1 MNFDLT
7 DEQQMLQAAARD
19 FLAARLNS
27 EKTRALAESDDGLS
41 EDLWKEMTDLNWPGL
56 AVSEEYSGQ
65 GLGTVELAVLME
77 QLGYALAPGPLLSDT
92 FAALALNAAATDEQK
107 ERYLAPL
114 ATGET
119 RGTIAP
125 WDAGAGWT
133 PDDITLEPQQSN
145 GGYVLNGE
153 KLFVLD
159 AAGADFLIVGATEGR
174 GFIVE
179 RDTPGVTIE
188 PTPTIDAT
196 RRQYAVK
203 LDGVEVGEEALFDAP
218 GELSHARDRAFI
230 ALAAELT
237 GVTQKALDMAVQ
249 YAQERKQF
257 GRPIGSYQAVSHT
270 CAQMLLETESARS
283 AVYYAAWA
291 AENEPETA
299 PLAASMAKA
308 YASDAACKVTGAS
321 LQVHGGIGFTWEH
334 DLHLYLKRARCAAAY
349 LGDPHWHRKRV
360 ASIVFDG
367 ASGAAPAAERELA
380 AAK

>member
-27 EKTRALAESDDGLS
+27 EKIRALAESKDGLD
-41 EDLWKEMTDLNWPGL
+41 ENLWKEMADLNWPGL
-56 AVSEEYSGQ
+56 TVSEEHSGQ

-92 FAALALNAAATDEQK
+92 IAALTLNAAANDDQK

-114 ATGET
+114 ATGEV

-125 WDAGAGWT
+125 FDAGAGWT
-133 PDDITLEPQQSN
+133 PDDITLEPERAN
-145 GGYVLNGE
+145 GGHVLNGE

-159 AAGADFLIVGATEGR
+159 AAGADFLVVGATQGR
-174 GFIVE
+174 AFIVE
-179 RDTPGVTIE
+179 RDAPGVTIE
-188 PTPTIDAT
+188 ATPTIDGT

-203 LDGVEVGEEALFDAP
+203 LDGVEVGEEALFGSPALF
-218 GELSHARDRAFI
+218 EARDRAFI

-237 GVTQKALDMAVQ
+237 GVAQKALDMAVQ

-257 GRPIGSYQAVSHT
+257 GRPIGSYQAVSHM

-291 AENEPETA
+291 ADNEPETA

-349 LGDPHWHRKRV
+349 LGDPHWHRRRV

-367 ASGAAPAAERELA
+367 EGGGAPAAERELA

>member
-1 MNFDLT
+1 VNFDLT

-27 EKTRALAESDDGLS
+27 EKIRALAESDDGLS
-41 EDLWKEMTDLNWPGL
+41 EELWREMVGLNWPGL
-56 AVSEEYSGQ
+56 AVSEEYAGQ
-65 GLGTVELAVLME
+65 ALGTVELAVLME

-92 FAALALNAAATDEQK
+92 FAALALDSAATDEQR
-107 ERYLAPL
+107 ERYLSPL
-114 ATGET
+114 ANGEI
-119 RGTIAP
+119 RGTMAL
-125 WDAGAGWT
+125 WDSGAGWT
-133 PDDITLEPQQSN
+133 PDNVTLEPERTN
-145 GGYVLNGE
+145 GAYVLNGE

-174 GFIVE
+174 RFIVD
-179 RDTPGVTIE
+179 RKSDGVTIE

-196 RRQYAVK
+196 RRQFAVK
-203 LDGVEVGEEALFDAP
+203 LRDVEVGGDVLFAKPDAL
-218 GELSHARDRAFI
+218 SRARDRAFI

-237 GVTQKALDMAVQ
+237 GVAQRALDMAVQ

-257 GRPIGSYQAVSHT
+257 GRAIGSYQAVSHV

-291 AENEPETA
+291 ADHEPETA

-334 DLHLYLKRARCAAAY
+334 DLHLWLKRARCAAAY
-349 LGDPHWHRKRV
+349 FGDSRWHRARV

-367 ASGAAPAAERELA
+367 AEGTAPAAERELA

>member
-27 EKTRALAESDDGLS
+27 EKIRALAESDDGLS
-41 EDLWKEMTDLNWPGL
+41 EDLWKEMADLNWPGL
-56 AVSEEYSGQ
+56 TVSEEYSGQ

-114 ATGET
+114 ATGEV
-119 RGTIAP
+119 RGTVAP
-125 WDAGAGWT
+125 WDSGAGWT
-133 PDDITLEPQQSN
+133 PDDVTLEPERTN

-159 AAGADFLIVGATEGR
+159 AAGASFLIVGATKGR
-174 GFIVE
+174 RFIVD
-179 RDTPGVTIE
+179 RDTPGITIE
-188 PTPTIDAT
+188 ATPTIDAT

-203 LDGVEVGEEALFDAP
+203 LDGVEVGEDALFDASAA
-218 GELSHARDRAFI
+218 LSQARDRGFI

-237 GVTQKALDMAVQ
+237 GVAQKALDLAVQ

-257 GRPIGSYQAVSHT
+257 GRPIGSYQAVSHM

-334 DLHLYLKRARCAAAY
+334 DLHLYLKRARCAATF
-349 LGDPHWHRKRV
+349 LGDPHWHRARV

-367 ASGAAPAAERELA
+367 ATGGTPAAERELA